1 MFVNNS
7 INLSEIS
14 KQQLKSIYL
23 GQQAHWPNGKLIKL
37 FKLPSEHKTHK
48 NFVKGIL
55 GLYPYQYNRRW
66 QKLVF
71 SGFAIKPKEAL
82 TEQELLHAVAKT
94 SGAIGY
100 IEKKTLIEGISY
112 VEVYE

>member
-1 MFVNNS
+1 
-7 INLSEIS
+7 
-14 KQQLKSIYL
+14 
-23 GQQAHWPNGKLIKL
+23 
-37 FKLPSEHKTHK
+37 
-48 NFVKGIL
+48 
-55 GLYPYQYNRRW
+55 
-66 QKLVF
+66 VF